1 MQLCAAWVIVLKMNR
16 SKESKAMNYI
26 SERLGA
32 KLFLAN
38 LIVIL
43 IGVIILA
50 ITIQITIPAAF
61 NRHMGMTDSSMMI
74 GMGMG
79 QSQGQGQG
87 FGRTLFENFRASMFE
102 SLGYAVAASVLAAL
116 IVSLFLSRRIVAPVR
131 TLTSASQHIAGGHYD
146 ERVQVNGTDEIAQLA
161 TRFNQM
167 AAQLE
172 QVESMRRQLIGDV
185 THELRTPLT
194 SIKGYMEG
202 LIDGVLPSTP
212 ETFNQLH
219 READRLSRL
228 VDDLQEL
235 SRVEAKAYSLDIRS
249 VAVSNLVQTTVKR
262 LSPQATAKRINLHS
276 SLPADL
282 PPIQADEDRITQ
294 VLVNLVAN
302 AIQYTPENGHVTIS
316 ATRQA
321 DEIHVSVEDTGVG
334 IPSEHIVNLFTRFY
348 RVDKS
353 RSRNAGGGSGIGLTI
368 AKHLVEAQGGRIWA
382 ASKGERQGSTFTFS
396 LKTAK

>member
-1 MQLCAAWVIVLKMNR
+1 MK
-16 SKESKAMNYI
+16 YI
-26 SERLGA
+26 RERLGA
-32 KLFLAN
+32 KLFLSN
-38 LIVIL
+38 LLVIL

-61 NRHMGMTDSSMMI
+61 NRHLGMMAAN

-79 QSQGQGQG
+79 MMGQGQGQG
-87 FGRTLFENFRASMFE
+87 FGRTLFENFRASMFQ
-102 SLGYAVAASVLAAL
+102 SLGYAVMASVLAAL
-116 IVSLFLSRRIVAPVR
+116 LVSWFLSRRIVAPVQ
-131 TLTSASQHIAGGHYD
+131 TLTDASQRIADGHYA
-146 ERVQVNGTDEIAQLA
+146 ERVKVDGTDEIAQLA
-161 TRFNQM
+161 ARFNQM
-167 AAQLE
+167 ATQLE

-202 LIDGVLPSTP
+202 LVDGVLPATP
-212 ETFNQLH
+212 DTFNQIH
-219 READRLSRL
+219 HEADRLSRL

-235 SRVEAKAYSLDIRS
+235 SRVEAKAYSLDLRS
-249 VAVSNLVQTTVKR
+249 IVVSNLVQTTVKR
-262 LSPQATAKRINLHS
+262 LSPQATAKRITLRS

-282 PPIQADEDRITQ
+282 PPVQADEDRITQ

-302 AIQYTPENGHVTIS
+302 AIQYTPDGGDVTIL

-321 DEIHVSVEDTGVG
+321 DEVHISVKDTGIG
-334 IPSEHIVNLFTRFY
+334 IPPEHLANLFTRFY

-368 AKHLVEAQGGRIWA
+368 ARHLVEAHGGRIWA
-382 ASKGERQGSTFTFS
+382 ESKGDGQGSIFTFS
-396 LKTAK
+396 LKIAK

>member
-1 MQLCAAWVIVLKMNR
+1 MK
-16 SKESKAMNYI
+16 YFH
-26 SERLGA
+26 ERLGA

-38 LIVIL
+38 LLVIL

-61 NRHMGMTDSSMMI
+61 NNHMGMMAANGF

-79 QSQGQGQG
+79 QGQGQG
-87 FGRTLFENFRASMFE
+87 FGRTLFESFRASMFQ
-102 SLGYAVAASVLAAL
+102 SLGYALTASVLAAL
-116 IVSLFLSRRIVAPVR
+116 LVSWFLSRRIVAPVR
-131 TLTSASQHIAGGHYD
+131 TLTDASQRIADGHYA
-146 ERVQVNGTDEIAQLA
+146 ERVRVEGTDEIAQLA
-161 TRFNQM
+161 ARFNQM

-202 LIDGVLPSTP
+202 LVDGVLPSTP
-212 ETFNQLH
+212 ETFNQIH

-235 SRVEAKAYSLDIRS
+235 SRVEAKAYSLDLRS
-249 VAVSNLVQTTVKR
+249 IAVSNLVQTTVKR
-262 LSPQATAKRINLHS
+262 LTPQAAAKRITLRSN
-276 SLPADL
+276 LPANL

-302 AIQYTPENGHVTIS
+302 AIQYTPEGGDVTIS
-316 ATRQA
+316 AARQA
-321 DEIHVSVEDTGVG
+321 DEIHISVADTGIG
-334 IPSEHIVNLFTRFY
+334 IPPEYLANLFTRFY

-368 AKHLVEAQGGRIWA
+368 ARHLIEAHGGRIWA
-382 ASKGERQGSTFTFS
+382 ESKGDGQGSTFTFS
-396 LKTAK
+396 LPIAR

>member
-1 MQLCAAWVIVLKMNR
+1 MK
-16 SKESKAMNYI
+16 YI
-26 SERLGA
+26 RERLGT

-50 ITIQITIPAAF
+50 ITIQITIPTAF
-61 NRHMGMTDSSMMI
+61 NRHMGMMDQSMMN

-79 QSQGQGQG
+79 QGQGQGQG

-102 SLGYAVAASVLAAL
+102 SLGYAVTASVLAAL
-116 IVSLFLSRRIVAPVR
+116 LVSLFLSPRIVAPIR
-131 TLTSASQHIAGGHYD
+131 TLTDASQHIADGHYA
-146 ERVQVNGTDEIAQLA
+146 ERVQVHGTDEIAQLA

-167 AAQLE
+167 ATQLE

-202 LIDGVLPSTP
+202 LVDGVLPSTP
-212 ETFNQLH
+212 ETFNQIH

-262 LSPQATAKRINLHS
+262 LSPQARDKRVTLHS

-282 PPIQADEDRITQ
+282 PPILADEDRITQ
-294 VLVNLVAN
+294 VLVNLAAN
-302 AIQYTPENGHVTIS
+302 AIQYTPEGGDVTIS
-316 ATRQA
+316 AA
-321 DEIHVSVEDTGVG
+321 HHAEEIQISVKDTGIG
-334 IPSEHIVNLFTRFY
+334 IPPDHLANLFTRFY

-368 AKHLVEAQGGRIWA
+368 AKHLVEAHGGRIWA
-382 ASKGERQGSTFTFS
+382 ESAGEGQGSTFSFS
-396 LKTAK
+396 LKTAR

>member
-1 MQLCAAWVIVLKMNR
+1 
-16 SKESKAMNYI
+16 MNYI
-26 SERLGA
+26 RERLGA

-38 LIVIL
+38 LLVIL

-61 NRHMGMTDSSMMI
+61 NRHMGMVDPSMMN

-79 QSQGQGQG
+79 QGQGQG

-102 SLGYAVAASVLAAL
+102 SLGYAVTASVLAAL
-116 IVSLFLSRRIVAPVR
+116 WVSFVLSRRIVAPVQ
-131 TLTSASQHIAGGHYD
+131 TLSAASQSIAAGHYN
-146 ERVQVNGTDEIAQLA
+146 ERVRVSGSDEIAQLA
-161 TRFNQM
+161 AHFNQM
-167 AAQLE
+167 ATQLE
-172 QVESMRRQLIGDV
+172 QIESMRRQLIGDV

-202 LIDGVLPSTP
+202 LVDGVLPSTP
-212 ETFNQLH
+212 ETFNQIH
-219 READRLSRL
+219 HEAGRLARL

-235 SRVEAKAYSLDIRS
+235 SRVEAKAYSLNIRS
-249 VAVSNLVQTTVKR
+249 VAVSNLVQTTIKR
-262 LSPQATAKRINLHS
+262 LSPQAIAKRIILHS

-282 PPIQADEDRITQ
+282 PPLQVDEDRITQ

-302 AIQYTPENGHVTIS
+302 AIQYTPEDGEVTIS
-316 ATRQA
+316 GARQA
-321 DEIHVSVEDTGVG
+321 NEVHISVKDTGVG
-334 IPSEHIVNLFTRFY
+334 IPPEHLANLFTRFY

-368 AKHLVEAQGGRIWA
+368 AKHLVEAHGGRIWVE
-382 ASKGERQGSTFTFS
+382 SKGEGRGSTFTFS
-396 LKTAK
+396 MNIAK

>member
-1 MQLCAAWVIVLKMNR
+1 MNR
-16 SKESKAMNYI
+16 SKESTAMSYI

-38 LIVIL
+38 LMVIL

-61 NRHMGMTDSSMMI
+61 NRHMGMMDPSMMN

-131 TLTSASQHIAGGHYD
+131 TLTRASQHIADGHYA

-167 AAQLE
+167 ATQLE

-212 ETFNQLH
+212 ETFNQIH

-249 VAVSNLVQTTVKR
+249 VAVSNLVQTTIKR
-262 LSPQATAKRINLHS
+262 LSPQATAKRINLHL

-282 PPIQADEDRITQ
+282 PPIQADQDRITQ

-302 AIQYTPENGHVTIS
+302 AIQYTPEDGNVTIS
-316 ATRQA
+316 ATHQA
-321 DEIHVSVEDTGVG
+321 DEIHISVEDTGVG
-334 IPSEHIVNLFTRFY
+334 IPHEHLANLFTRFY

-382 ASKGERQGSTFTFS
+382 DSKGEGQGSTFTFS

>member
-1 MQLCAAWVIVLKMNR
+1 MK
-16 SKESKAMNYI
+16 YI
-26 SERLGA
+26 RERLGA

-43 IGVIILA
+43 VGIIILA

-61 NRHMGMTDSSMMI
+61 NRHMGMMDDQSMMNN
-74 GMGMG
+74 GM
-79 QSQGQGQG
+79 GQGQG
-87 FGRTLFENFRASMFE
+87 VGRILFETFRATLFE
-102 SLGYAVAASVLAAL
+102 SLGYAVTASVLAAL
-116 IVSLFLSRRIVAPVR
+116 LVSLFLSRRVVAPIR
-131 TLTSASQHIAGGHYD
+131 ILTDASQHIAEGHYD
-146 ERVQVNGTDEIAQLA
+146 ERVQVNGSDEIAQLA

-167 AAQLE
+167 ATQLE

-202 LIDGVLPSTP
+202 LVDGVLPSTP
-212 ETFNQLH
+212 ETFNQIH
-219 READRLSRL
+219 REANRLSRL

-235 SRVEAKAYSLDIRS
+235 SRVEAKAYSLDVRS
-249 VAVSNLVQTTVKR
+249 VAISSLVQTTVKR
-262 LSPQATAKRINLHS
+262 LSPQATAKRITLRPN
-276 SLPADL
+276 LPADL

-302 AIQYTPENGHVTIS
+302 AIHYTPEGGDVAIS
-316 ATRQA
+316 AARQT
-321 DEIHVSVEDTGVG
+321 DEIHISVKDSGIG
-334 IPSEHIVNLFTRFY
+334 IPPEHIANLFTRFY

-368 AKHLVEAQGGRIWA
+368 AKHLVEAHGGRIWA
-382 ASKGERQGSTFTFS
+382 ESKGEGQGSTFTFS
-396 LKTAK
+396 LKIAR

>member
-1 MQLCAAWVIVLKMNR
+1 MK
-16 SKESKAMNYI
+16 YI
-26 SERLGA
+26 RERLGA

-61 NRHMGMTDSSMMI
+61 NRHMGMMTTT
-74 GMGMG
+74 GMGMMG
-79 QSQGQGQG
+79 QGQGQG
-87 FGRTLFENFRASMFE
+87 QGYGRTLFENFRASMFE
-102 SLGYAVAASVLAAL
+102 SLGYAVTASVLAAL
-116 IVSLFLSRRIVAPVR
+116 LVSFFLSRRIVAPIR
-131 TLTSASQHIAGGHYD
+131 TLTDASQHIAEGQYA
-146 ERVQVNGTDEIAQLA
+146 ERVQVNGSDEIAQLA
-161 TRFNQM
+161 ARFNQM
-167 AAQLE
+167 ATQLE

-202 LIDGVLPSTP
+202 LVDGVLPSTP
-212 ETFNQLH
+212 ETFDQIH

-235 SRVEAKAYSLDIRS
+235 SRVEAKAYSLDIHPMT
-249 VAVSNLVQTTVKR
+249 VSNLVQTTVKR
-262 LSPQATAKRINLHS
+262 LAPQARDKHIILHPN
-276 SLPADL
+276 LPADL
-282 PPIQADEDRITQ
+282 PPLQADEDRITQ

-302 AIQYTPENGHVTIS
+302 AIQYTPVGGNVSIT
-316 ATRQA
+316 AARQA
-321 DEIHVSVEDTGVG
+321 DEIQISVKDTGVG
-334 IPSEHIVNLFTRFY
+334 IPPEHLANLFTRFY

-368 AKHLVEAQGGRIWA
+368 AKHLVEAHGGRIWA
-382 ASKGERQGSTFTFS
+382 ESKGEGQGSTFTFS
-396 LKTAK
+396 LKVGK

>member
-1 MQLCAAWVIVLKMNR
+1 M
-16 SKESKAMNYI
+16 SYI
-26 SERLGA
+26 RKRLGA

-43 IGVIILA
+43 MGVIILA

-61 NRHMGMTDSSMMI
+61 NRHMGAMDSSMMN

-79 QSQGQGQG
+79 QGQGQGQG
-87 FGRTLFENFRASMFE
+87 LGRTLFENFRASMFE
-102 SLGYAVAASVLAAL
+102 SLGYAVTASVLVAL
-116 IVSLFLSRRIVAPVR
+116 LVSWFLSRRIVAPVR
-131 TLTSASQHIAGGHYD
+131 TLTDASQHIADGHYA
-146 ERVQVNGTDEIAQLA
+146 ERVEVNGTDEIAQLA

-167 AAQLE
+167 ATQLE

-194 SIKGYMEG
+194 SINGYMEG
-202 LIDGVLPSTP
+202 LVDGVLPSTR
-212 ETFNQLH
+212 ETFDQIH

-235 SRVEAKAYSLDIRS
+235 SRVEAKAFSLDIRS
-249 VAVSNLVQTTVKR
+249 VTVSNLVQTTVKR
-262 LSPQATAKRINLHS
+262 LAPQATAKRITLHS
-276 SLPADL
+276 NLAADL
-282 PPIQADEDRITQ
+282 PPLQADEDRLTQ

-302 AIQYTPENGHVTIS
+302 AIQYTPEGGDVTIS
-316 ATRQA
+316 AARQA
-321 DEIHVSVEDTGVG
+321 DEIHISVKDSGIG
-334 IPSEHIVNLFTRFY
+334 IPPEHIANLFTRFY

-368 AKHLVEAQGGRIWA
+368 AKHLVEAHGGRIWA
-382 ASKGERQGSTFTFS
+382 ESQGDGQGSTFTFS
-396 LKTAK
+396 LKIAK